1 MHHCLLIPEILQVIC
16 AHLRGIS
23 RIQDWRRNLQ
33 AVALVCR
40 NFHNATL
47 DFLWYRIGGLLPLL
61 RTLPSDVW
69 SGPLT
74 RHEAALARAI
84 TASDLER
91 FRARARL
98 VQSYYDSEYI
108 NVPIAIYQALS
119 FHFHDQP
126 IFPNLLFLESSRSE
140 ILPYLP
146 MFLVPSICQVQ
157 LSISSDS
164 IQNSPLPILGNRC
177 PSLVHFELSTP
188 DCYPNIG
195 QQMKSI
201 LSQWGQLETLV
212 IRYLPEESLQ
222 IVAALPHL
230 CDFTLS
236 HVDDDYG
243 NTFSPTPGTDVFPA
257 LQRLTITASSP
268 TLCVNLLKAATNCP
282 LEDFTLF
289 LFGLDPP
296 VWRDLFATL
305 AGLCGKGALTAIY
318 IDDLVSQYDEQN
330 PGTADEL
337 RLLFP
342 LTGLTYLVL
351 ETCCGFDVDDAFMY
365 EVAAAWPR
373 IGTLSI
379 GTTGTFQR
387 FEPQRLTLHG
397 LVPLAELCPNL
408 QSLGV
413 HVNVAHICSNHL
425 YTRLGSNS
433 KSRVRYLNVS
443 RSPIPRKSVPWA
455 AAYLSAIF
463 PELREVEYNDD
474 YGDSEQPAYPDRWSD
489 IENHL
494 AAYHYMSGHRKN
506 DLHCFDC
513 GLHV

>member
-23 RIQDWRRNLQ
+23 RIQDRDRNVQ

-47 DFLWYRIGGLLPLL
+47 DLLWHSIGGLLPLL

-74 RHEAALARAI
+74 CHEAALARAI

-98 VQSYYDSEYI
+98 VQSYYDLEYI
-108 NVPIAIYQALS
+108 NVPIAIYRALS

-126 IFPNLLFLESSRSE
+126 IFPNLLFLESSGSE
-140 ILPYLP
+140 TFPYLP
-146 MFLVPSICQVQ
+146 MFLVPSIRRMR

-164 IQNSPLPILGNRC
+164 IQNSPLSILGNRC
-177 PSLVHFELSTP
+177 PSLARFELSTP

-195 QQMKSI
+195 QQMKS
-201 LSQWGQLETLV
+201 LLPQWGQLETLT
-212 IRYLPEESLQ
+212 IDYLPEESLR

-230 CDFTLS
+230 RSFTLS
-236 HVDDDYG
+236 RADDDYG
-243 NTFSPTPGTDVFPA
+243 DAFLPTPGTDVFPA
-257 LQRLTITASSP
+257 LQRLTVKASSP
-268 TLCVNLLKAATNCP
+268 VLCINLLKAATNCP
-282 LEDFTLF
+282 LEDFTLS
-289 LFGLDPP
+289 LFGPDPP

-305 AGLCGKGALTAIY
+305 AGLGYVA
-318 IDDLVSQYDEQN
+318 VQNEEQD

-342 LTGLTYLVL
+342 LTSLTSLTL
-351 ETCCGFDVDDAFMY
+351 RTCCGFDVDNAFMH
-365 EVAAAWPR
+365 EVAAAWPCIDTLC
-373 IGTLSI
+373 IGA
-379 GTTGTFQR
+379 TGIFQP
-387 FEPQRLTLHG
+387 FERLTLHG
-397 LVPLAELCPNL
+397 LALLAELCPNL
-408 QSLGV
+408 ECLEV

-425 YTRLGSNS
+425 NACLGSSS
-433 KSRVRYLNVS
+433 KSRIDYLSVG
-443 RSPIPRKSVPWA
+443 RSPILRKSVPWA

-474 YGDSEQPAYPDRWSD
+474 YRSSAYPDQWSD
-489 IENHL
+489 IENHI
-494 AAYHYMSGHRKN
+494 AAYHYMSGHRRN
-506 DLHCFDC
+506 DLHCSDC
-513 GLHV
+513 RSRA